1 MENPINYQIAK
12 RKEEMY
18 NFYYKGV
25 GDRIKKRRL
34 ELNYTQETLAKGICS
49 NTYVSKIENN
59 RVVPNQEQLFLIMEK
74 MDMSID
80 EIGMPFQIVDYLEQ
94 SVEYFFFKDI
104 ENYSKLFKKIANLE
118 FSSLVY
124 IIRLGYF
131 ILIENNEDAKIY
143 YDEICRYYNSLEDYG
158 FATFLIYGCFYNI
171 GINDYQSARH
181 ILDLIKG
188 KLRND
193 ERLYALYSFQSYIV
207 YGFLNLPNSAQ
218 INIDIAKNIF
228 IIEGNTKRNIE
239 VLMYMNIFRAME
251 GTLGEPKINK
261 DHLLS
266 LSRNQ
271 KNYYLLVLS
280 INSNRGEE
288 YIDLMDN
295 QSPLYLEALFLKA
308 LEYYRQEKY
317 EEFGKMKKR
326 LMSESKNSISE
337 LDYLEFIKFYETN
350 NKTMIKEYLINFRLP
365 NMIKKQNVYMINLI
379 SLELESIFSDK
390 NRYKDAVTYRNKCR
404 NEIIKLQTPLET

>member
-1 MENPINYQIAK
+1 LENPINYQIVK

-34 ELNYTQETLAKGICS
+34 ELNYTQETLARGICS

-59 RVVPNQEQLFLIMEK
+59 RVVPNQEQLLLIMEK
-74 MDMSID
+74 MDMSLD

-104 ENYSKLFKKIANLE
+104 DSYAKLFKKISNLE

-131 ILIENNEDAKIY
+131 ILTENYEEAKIY
-143 YDEICRYYNSLEDYG
+143 YDEIARYYNSLEDYG

-207 YGFLNLPNSAQ
+207 YGFLNMPNSAL
-218 INIDIAKNIF
+218 ITIDIAKNIF

-261 DHLLS
+261 DHLLY
-266 LSRNQ
+266 LSTNQ

-280 INSNRGEE
+280 INSDRGEE
-288 YIDLMDN
+288 YINLMDN

-308 LEYYRQEKY
+308 LEYYKQEKH
-317 EEFGKMKKR
+317 EEFNKIKNR
-326 LMSESKNSISE
+326 LVLESRNSISD
-337 LDYLEFIKFYETN
+337 LDYLELIKFYETN

-365 NMIKKQNVYMINLI
+365 YMIKKQNVYMINLI

-390 NRYKDAVTYRNKCR
+390 NRYKDAITYRNKCR
-404 NEIIKLQTPLET
+404 NEIMKLQTALET